1 MRLLIVTQYFWPET
15 FIIND
20 LVRSFAEMGHVVT
33 VATGKPNYP
42 SGKIQ
47 PGYKKRGVFSEKF
60 VRDIDVIRIPLCPR
74 HDGSAFVLSM
84 NFLSFAMS
92 GLLLFP
98 FLLRRQSFDAVL
110 FFGVSPLTAALPA
123 LLISRLKKAHL
134 AVWVQDLWPES
145 LSANGYLKSRLV
157 QWPIKAMMRLIYR
170 SSDTLLLQSKAFS
183 SSVSSYT
190 NAGKIVYF
198 PNPAPRAESHE
209 SVLPEVLK
217 AHFAN
222 SFSIVFAGNLG
233 RSQSLETIIEAAVLL
248 KDHPQIR
255 FILVGGGREE
265 DRLKRRINALKLDN
279 IKMTG
284 HLSRKL
290 MPMIFRL
297 SDALLLTLKGDE
309 AFGMLVPS
317 KTQAY
322 LQAGKPIVAAINGE
336 AARLIKESKS
346 GLVCPA
352 QDSKALAEI
361 ILTLVS
367 MPDEIRCSMG
377 LAGRQYFEKYF
388 DIDNVSKE
396 LINIIKSRIG
406 AEKND

>member
-1 MRLLIVTQYFWPET
+1 MRLLIVTQYFWPEN

-20 LVRSFAEMGHVVT
+20 LAQCFAEAGHTVT

-42 SGKIQ
+42 SGKIY
-47 PGYKKRGVFSEKF
+47 PGYEKRGFISEKF
-60 VRDIDVIRIPLCPR
+60 SQGINVIRIPHCPR
-74 HDGSAFVLSM
+74 HDGRVLALSA
-84 NFLSFAMS
+84 NFLSFSIS

-98 FLLRRQSFDAVL
+98 CLLRRQSFDAVS

-123 LLISRLKKAHL
+123 LLMSRLKKAHL
-134 AVWVQDLWPES
+134 AIWVQDLWPES
-145 LSANGYLKSRLV
+145 LSATGYLKSRLV
-157 QWPIKAMMRLIYR
+157 QWPMKAIMRLIYR
-170 SSDTLLLQSKAFS
+170 SSDTLLLQSKAFL
-183 SSVSSYT
+183 SSVSNYT

-198 PNPAPRAESHE
+198 PNPAPRTESHE
-209 SVLPEVLK
+209 SVLPEALK
-217 AHFAN
+217 AHFEN
-222 SFSIVFAGNLG
+222 SFSVVFAGNLG
-233 RSQSLETIIEAAVLL
+233 RSQSLGTIVEAAVLL
-248 KDHPQIR
+248 KGHPQIR
-255 FILVGGGREE
+255 FIFVGGGREE
-265 DRLKRRINALKLDN
+265 DRLKRRISALKLDN

-309 AFGMLVPS
+309 ALGMLVPS

-322 LQAGKPIVAAINGE
+322 LQAGKPIIAAINGE

-352 QDSKALAEI
+352 QDSEALAEI

-367 MPDEIRCSMG
+367 MPDKIRRSMG

-388 DIDNVSKE
+388 DINNLSKE